1 MISEFKYW
9 VLYGNFPVKCPM
21 RRSNMMNSAYI
32 ANVIWDHIKLKYTSS
47 TSNAEINMQSIEDD
61 NTDAG
66 APPAYTV

>member
-1 MISEFKYW
+1 M
-9 VLYGNFPVKCPM
+9 KCPM